1 MKDLWPDLPDTLA
14 IGGGLVIVMG
24 VAMIHVPS
32 SIILLGLLLL
42 AGGLLL
48 GGTRTRF

>member
-1 MKDLWPDLPDTLA
+1 MRDLLPDLPDTLA
-14 IGGGLVIVMG
+14 IGGGLVVVLG

-32 SIILLGLLLL
+32 AIILLGLLLL

-48 GGTRTRF
+48 GGSRMRF